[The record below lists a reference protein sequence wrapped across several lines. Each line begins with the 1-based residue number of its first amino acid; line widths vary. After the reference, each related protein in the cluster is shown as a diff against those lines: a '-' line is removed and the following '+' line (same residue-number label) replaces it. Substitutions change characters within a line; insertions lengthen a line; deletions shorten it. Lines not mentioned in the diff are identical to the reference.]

1 MPLPFFLP
9 LMAQRLLYWSAVSI
23 GSGRVLGTDLETAA
37 VNITEATVPRDAA
50 PSRPMVDM
58 RGVSLKYGDLLA
70 LADATLTIDRGEF
83 VAVVGP
89 SGCGKST
96 LMKLVTGLMPP
107 SSGAIIFDGQ
117 EVDGPVKGA
126 GMAFQNATLLP
137 WRSTLDN
144 VILPLE
150 IVEPFKR
157 HRRRG
162 RKLLQDR
169 ARKLLDTVGLGAFAE
184 SFPWQLSGGMQQRTN
199 LCRAIV
205 HEPALVMLDEP
216 FAALDAFT
224 KEDLWKV
231 LQDLWL
237 RRRFTA
243 ILVTHDLRE
252 AAFLADTVYIMSD
265 RPGRIVHRH
274 PIDLPRPRT
283 VETTFLSAYTDIVN
297 ELRARIAEVR
307 GR

>member
-1 MPLPFFLP
+1 ML
-9 LMAQRLLYWSAVSI
+9 
-23 GSGRVLGTDLETAA
+23 GSDLEMPNVAPT
-37 VNITEATVPRDAA
+37 TEAAA
-50 PSRPMVDM
+50 AARAMVDL
-58 RGVSLKYGDLLA
+58 RGVSVRYGNLLA
-70 LADATLTIDRGEF
+70 LADATLSIAAGEF
-83 VAVVGP
+83 AAVVGP

-107 SSGAIIFDGQ
+107 TSGEIIYDGQ
-117 EVDGPVKGA
+117 RVQGPVRGA

-137 WRSTLDN
+137 WRSTIDN

-157 HRRRG
+157 NRRHG

-169 ARKLLDTVGLGAFAE
+169 AQKLLETVGLAAFADH
-184 SFPWQLSGGMQQRTN
+184 FPWQLSGGMQQRTN

-224 KEDLWKV
+224 KEDLWNV

-243 ILVTHDLRE
+243 VLVTHDLRE

-265 RPGRIVHRH
+265 RPGRIVHRYKV
-274 PIDLPRPRT
+274 DLPRPRT
-283 VETTFLSAYTDIVN
+283 AETTFSASYTDIVN
-297 ELRARIAEVR
+297 ELRARISEVR
-307 GR
+307 LR